1 MKPAFACI
9 LCENVAN
16 GNQCRIRER
25 HINPDRSLLD
35 NITGPD
41 DERIIFLTDGSQ
53 IRAPTSAVKSRSN
66 LRHTPR
72 KNSRGGGNI

>member
-41 DERIIFLTDGSQ
+41 DERIIFLTDAV
-53 IRAPTSAVKSRSN
+53 RYAPATSAVKSRSN

-72 KNSRGGGNI
+72 KKTTGGNI

>member
-16 GNQCRIRER
+16 GNQCCIRER

-53 IRAPTSAVKSRSN
+53 IRARNIRREITIEPTPY
-66 LRHTPR
+66 TP
-72 KNSRGGGNI
+72 KKQQGGQQ